1 MIDFSPGLILIFG
14 AALVPFLHGKA
25 RCVFMLTLPLIG
37 LILVFTLEPGAYAKI
52 PLLGFE
58 LTTMRVDRLAN
69 IFGMIFFAAAAL
81 TVLYTLHDRDP
92 LQQVAALIYSGSAV
106 SAVYAGDLITLFVF
120 WEISAV
126 ASVFLIW
133 ARRTERAY
141 RAGMRYLIIQVG
153 SGVFLLAGALFQ
165 VAETGSIAFDHFE
178 LGSLGTTLIFL
189 GIGIKCAFPLLHN
202 WLQDAYPEA
211 TVGGTVWLSVF
222 TTKLAVYALARGF
235 AGTEILIWIG
245 AVMAVFPIFFAVIE
259 NDLRRVLA
267 YSLNNQLGFMVAGIG
282 VGSQLA
288 LNGAVAYAFCNI
300 LFEGLLFMTMG
311 AVLLRAGTVKGSE
324 LGGLYKSMPWTAGF
338 CIVGAASIS
347 AFPLFSGFIS
357 KSLILTAL
365 SEEGYLIPWLLLLF
379 ASAGVFHHAGIKI
392 PFFAFFAH
400 DSGIRV
406 KEAPWNM
413 LAAMAIT
420 AVLCVVIGLWP
431 SQFYTLLPYPV
442 DYQPYTTEHVI
453 NQYQLLLFSALAFTW
468 LVRTGLYPPEM
479 RSVNLDFDVTYR
491 TGLPLLTAAFVRTFG
506 PIDQGARRAMLRLFR
521 TIVNHIYRHHGPEGA
536 LARSVG
542 SGSMVFWVVA
552 MLAGYLVISLTS
564 F

>member
-69 IFGMIFFAAAAL
+69 IFGMIFFTAAAL

-542 SGSMVFWVVA
+542 AGSMVLWVVA

>member
-69 IFGMIFFAAAAL
+69 IFGMIFFTAAAL

-153 SGVFLLAGALFQ
+153 SGVLLLAGALFQ

-542 SGSMVFWVVA
+542 AGSMVLWVVA